1 MNYHKLDNFP
11 YHIDRR
17 ILIFDQAFVQV
28 HRVRVDV
35 YPGNKNF
42 HNNTFRNE
50 KIKSN
55 KNSSENLPSL
65 KNEFSLFISYD
76 IS

>member
-1 MNYHKLDNFP
+1 
-11 YHIDRR
+11 
-17 ILIFDQAFVQV
+17 
-28 HRVRVDV
+28 VDV

-55 KNSSENLPSL
+55 KNSIENLPSL